1 MSSIAVPRAVVPRRA
16 WQTDLPVLLV
26 AVVWGAS
33 YLAAKDITTAR
44 TVLAVL
50 VLRFALV
57 LPVLAVVGHRS
68 LRALTAAQWR
78 GAALLGLI
86 LAGIFLLETYGVVH
100 TSATNAGLI
109 ISLTMIFT
117 PLAEAAVTRTRPS
130 RGFLGAAALSV
141 LGVLLLTQGAGFT
154 RPSLGDLLMLL
165 AALARTLHVLAM
177 SRTKAVRGADALPLT
192 TVQLGT
198 AVAVFALLSTGA
210 DTTPWE
216 TVSDFGVR
224 EWAGLLFLSV
234 FCTLFAFFVQMWA
247 VRRTSPSRVSLLL
260 GTEPPVGRRGRYRPG
275 RRTPRRARTG
285 GRPARPA
292 GDSVGARGRTV
303 TPGGLGAA
311 RRAAPDGPAAT
322 VPSVPLGGV
331 TSWRGTGSRPCRGRG
346 RWAVWPGRR
355 CRSGRRRLRCRAVG
369 PRWSSTGVPRSCRS
383 AGRGAGVGD
392 VALAVGELVDDGAG
406 HRGAVGSDPLRRAKP
421 GRASRSC
428 AGCRPGGWRR
438 RCPG

>member
-1 MSSIAVPRAVVPRRA
+1 MSSIAVPRAVAPRRA
-16 WQTDLPVLLV
+16 WSTDLPVLLV

-141 LGVLLLTQGAGFT
+141 LGVLLLTQGAGFS

-198 AVAVFALLSTGA
+198 AVLVFALLSTGA
-210 DTTPWE
+210 DTTPWK
-216 TVSDFGVR
+216 TAADFGVR

-260 GTEPPVGRRGRYRPG
+260 GTEPLWAAAAGIALGGERLGALGLVGGVLVLLGTAWGR
-275 RRTPRRARTG
+275 
-285 GRPARPA
+285 
-292 GDSVGARGRTV
+292 
-303 TPGGLGAA
+303 GAA
-311 RRAAPDGPAAT
+311 R
-322 VPSVPLGGV
+322 
-331 TSWRGTGSRPCRGRG
+331 
-346 RWAVWPGRR
+346 
-355 CRSGRRRLRCRAVG
+355 
-369 PRWSSTGVPRSCRS
+369 
-383 AGRGAGVGD
+383 
-392 VALAVGELVDDGAG
+392 
-406 HRGAVGSDPLRRAKP
+406 
-421 GRASRSC
+421 
-428 AGCRPGGWRR
+428 
-438 RCPG
+438 

>member
-1 MSSIAVPRAVVPRRA
+1 MSSIAVPRAVAPRRT
-16 WQTDLPVLLV
+16 WSTDLPVLLV

-117 PLAEAAVTRTRPS
+117 PLAEAAATRTRPS
-130 RGFLGAAALSV
+130 RAFLGAAALSV
-141 LGVLLLTQGAGFT
+141 LGVLLLTQGAGLS

-177 SRTKAVRGADALPLT
+177 SRSRSVRGADTLSLT
-192 TVQLGT
+192 TVQLGA
-198 AVAVFALLSTGA
+198 AVAVFALLSAGA
-210 DTTPWE
+210 GPTPWA
-216 TVSDFGVR
+216 TAADFGAG

-247 VRRTSPSRVSLLL
+247 VRRTSPSRVGLLL
-260 GTEPPVGRRGRYRPG
+260 GTEPLWAAAAGV
-275 RRTPRRARTG
+275 TLG
-285 GRPARPA
+285 GER
-292 GDSVGARGRTV
+292 
-303 TPGGLGAA
+303 LGAFGLA
-311 RRAAPDGPAAT
+311 GGVLVLVGTAWGRRAA
-322 VPSVPLGGV
+322 
-331 TSWRGTGSRPCRGRG
+331 R
-346 RWAVWPGRR
+346 
-355 CRSGRRRLRCRAVG
+355 
-369 PRWSSTGVPRSCRS
+369 
-383 AGRGAGVGD
+383 
-392 VALAVGELVDDGAG
+392 
-406 HRGAVGSDPLRRAKP
+406 
-421 GRASRSC
+421 
-428 AGCRPGGWRR
+428 
-438 RCPG
+438 